1 METDCKLQQ
10 RGSEAAWLRAGRAGL
25 VRNSKERSV
34 LGKGQTSVDTG
45 DVPEGAYRGVVG
57 SAVPEP
63 SLPPFTCPPADP
75 GPKPTARCQPPSG
88 C

>member
-57 SAVPEP
+57 SAVPG
-63 SLPPFTCPPADP
+63 SLPPAFHL
-75 GPKPTARCQPPSG
+75 PTR
-88 C
+88 